1 MNYYEYLW
9 NRPGRTPEQGLV
21 QLPRRVEFDGY
32 LVPVETLTIEQ
43 LDAIG
48 WNRAIPL
55 EREDFTTY
63 EISWVKDGDLIYQ
76 EVILSAVVDEGALT
90 AYEATEVRAERD
102 RRLTASDWT
111 QLADAPL
118 DDTAMVLWQSYRQA
132 LRDVPQQA
140 GFPSAVEWPDIPAN
154 E

>member
-9 NRPGRTPEQGLV
+9 NMPGRTPDQGLV
-21 QLPRRVEFDGY
+21 QLPRRVEFEGY

-48 WNRAIPL
+48 WNRAVPIV
-55 EREDFTTY
+55 REEFTTY
-63 EISWVKDGDLIYQ
+63 ETEWVLDDDLIYQ
-76 EVILSAVVDEGALT
+76 ETITSAVVDEEPLT
-90 AYEATEVRAERD
+90 AYEASEACAERD

-118 DDTAMVLWQSYRQA
+118 DDTALVLWQSYRQA

-140 GFPSAVEWPDIPAN
+140 GFPGAVDWPGVPAT